1 VAKYG
6 KLWFRIWSDDDFTAL
21 DSRAQQLYFLL
32 ISYPTRTYAGVLPMT
47 LNRWARATKDNTIAN
62 VTAAL
67 KQLAARR
74 FVVVDWD
81 TEEVLLR
88 TFIRNDEVPKQANIM
103 KSALDSAEHIQS
115 PKLRWALY
123 YELLNQPDD
132 KAPHRTEEAANKL
145 VAGLQEPV
153 PEPLTEGLTEP
164 LTQPLPEPPV
174 VVTYL
179 SSNEQLQLQPET
191 STAAEPNGRPGRS
204 ATPGATLV
212 RRIIPDTYPNAIR
225 TELRIQANALLKDNQ
240 PPEAVEAALQLWLTK
255 TGVGPRILPALV
267 ADVLKTPTNGNR
279 TNGNGGPKHKLRAL
293 AELANEVREMET
305 NNGKALNQ

>member
-1 VAKYG
+1 MAKYG
-6 KLWFRIWSDDDFTAL
+6 KLWFRVWSDDDFTAL

-47 LNRWARATKDNTIAN
+47 LNRWAMATKDNTIDN
-62 VTAAL
+62 ITAAL

-74 FVVVDWD
+74 FVIVDWD

-132 KAPHRTEEAANKL
+132 KDPNRTTAAANKL
-145 VAGLQEPV
+145 VDGLKEPL
-153 PEPLTEGLTEP
+153 PEPLAEGLTE
-164 LTQPLPEPPV
+164 PLPEPPV

-179 SSNEQLQLQPET
+179 SSNEQLQPQPET
-191 STAAEPNGRPGRS
+191 STAAEPHRSPGRS
-204 ATPGATLV
+204 ATPGAALV

-240 PPEAVEAALQLWLTK
+240 PTQAVEAALKLWLTK
-255 TGVGPRILPALV
+255 TGVGPRVLPSLLADILKAQ
-267 ADVLKTPTNGNR
+267 TPT
-279 TNGNGGPKHKLRAL
+279 TNGTTNGKPHKMRAL
-293 AELANEVREMET
+293 AQIAEETAATENRNRKELQA
-305 NNGKALNQ
+305 